1 MTWTFR
7 GTLIAL
13 IAASACNPLP
23 AQKKSQPLD
32 QLIATAQ
39 NADERQPELYGKVVR
54 QEVDDARA
62 DYSSGNAPAAESA
75 LNAAVTYSDKL
86 LESARQHRKHLKGTE
101 LGLRETTRRLREV
114 ERELEFEQRPPAAA
128 ALEHLEQ
135 VDSEL
140 LKLELLAPKEQK

>member
-1 MTWTFR
+1 MTSRPYKLLLTVALSIVGLAFA
-7 GTLIAL
+7 TVNTPVDELI
-13 IAASACNPLP
+13 
-23 AQKKSQPLD
+23 KE
-32 QLIATAQ
+32 AQ
-39 NADERQPELYGKVVR
+39 NAGDRQPELYSKVVR
-54 QEVDDARA
+54 QEVDAAR
-62 DYSSGNAPAAESA
+62 DNYNSGNAPAAESA

-86 LESARQHRKHLKGTE
+86 LESARQHRKHLKATE

-128 ALEHLEQ
+128 AREHLEQ

>member
-1 MTWTFR
+1 MNGALR
-7 GTLIAL
+7 ATLIAL
-13 IAASACNPLP
+13 ITAAVYIPLP
-23 AQKKSQPLD
+23 AQKKPEPLD
-32 QLIATAQ
+32 QLLAAAQ
-39 NADERQPELYGKVVR
+39 NAGDRQPEIYGKVVR
-54 QEVDDARA
+54 QEVDTAKDN
-62 DYSSGNAPAAESA
+62 YNSGNAPAAESA

-128 ALEHLEQ
+128 AREHLEK

-140 LKLELLAPKEQK
+140 VKLELLAPKEQK